1 MSNTPADEVSDVLVL
16 AAIDR
21 AEHHK
26 ERARKGAPIWEVLG
40 HLDIAWR
47 TKRAR
52 HVRALL
58 EALETSGSLERSR
71 RHNIIVWTITSKG
84 RRRLSRAHSAGRVPA
99 LPESPQ
105 HRAWRASRTLAEQRI
120 EGFRADLR
128 EAVEDAEELL
138 QAAAPDLQGLGVA
151 EAALGLSSDV
161 WFEVGEQLQ
170 RACRR
175 LGSASYCLWEWQ
187 EPRDAHAD
195 IDDLSAPCDSAF
207 DAKRR
212 EARRARRTGRRNT
225 LLWDSDP
232 ELVFLGQA
240 IRHIREE
247 QELSVGELAGKAR
260 IDERRLSRLEAGQI
274 DPGYDLLGKLAHA
287 LNTEP
292 STLAARAEAL
302 AKKEGSQ

>member
-1 MSNTPADEVSDVLVL
+1 MSNTPVDEVSDVLVL

-21 AEHHK
+21 AERHK
-26 ERARKGAPIWEVLG
+26 ERKGAPIWEVLG

-71 RHNIIVWTITSKG
+71 RHNVIVWTLTSKG
-84 RRRLSRAHSAGRVPA
+84 RRRLSRTRSAGRVPV

-105 HRAWRASRTLAEQRI
+105 HRVWRESRTLAEQRI
-120 EGFRADLR
+120 DEFRLEVR

-138 QAAAPDLQGLGVA
+138 HAAAPDLQGLGGPD
-151 EAALGLSSDV
+151 AALGLSSDV
-161 WFEVGEQLQ
+161 WFEVGERLQ

-175 LGSASYCLWEWQ
+175 MGSASYCLWEWR
-187 EPRDAHAD
+187 EPEDAHAD
-195 IDDLSAPCDSAF
+195 IDDLSAPCDRAF
-207 DAKRR
+207 DAKGR

-225 LLWDSDP
+225 VLWDSDP

-240 IRHIREE
+240 VRQLREE

-260 IDERRLSRLEAGQI
+260 IAERRMVRLEAGQL
-274 DPGYDLLGKLAHA
+274 DPGYDLLGKLAQA

-292 STLAARAEAL
+292 SRFAARAEAL
-302 AKKEGSQ
+302 AKQERSQ